1 MAKDQKDL
9 GRQGDMGTQKGGDL
23 GKQGGQGGQ
32 GGEIGKQGGDIGKQ
46 GGMPEKKEWEKEKGG
61 VGTSH
66 EPGRTGGTE
75 TPPR

>member
-9 GRQGDMGTQKGGDL
+9 GRQGGMAEDK
-23 GKQGGQGGQ
+23 
-32 GGEIGKQGGDIGKQ
+32 GKQGGDIGKQ

-61 VGTSH
+61 VTHG
-66 EPGRTGGTE
+66 PGRTGTE

>member
-9 GRQGDMGTQKGGDL
+9 GREGD
-23 GKQGGQGGQ
+23 
-32 GGEIGKQGGDIGKQ
+32 IGKKPDLEKKEEVGKQ

-66 EPGRTGGTE
+66 EPGRTSE